1 LATPGQHDDAPLL
14 RAVTAEMDVV
24 QSFVDLLGVE
34 QAALASGDTDQ
45 LPALIEKKNH
55 FASQLGILATERNS
69 ILAAQGYAADRAG
82 IEAWCEKHPRQ
93 TAVAEAW
100 KKTIAL
106 ASEAREL
113 NNINGKLITLRMQHN
128 AKALEALR
136 GGSNSLDLYG
146 PDGQATSLGRMRI
159 NDAV

>member
-1 LATPGQHDDAPLL
+1 ML
-14 RAVTAEMDVV
+14 RAVTAEMEVI
-24 QSFVDLLGVE
+24 QGFVDLLGIE
-34 QAALASGDTDQ
+34 QAALSSGDTDQ
-45 LPALIEKKNH
+45 LPALIEQKNQS
-55 FASQLGILATERNS
+55 ASQLAILAKERNA
-69 ILAAQGYAADRAG
+69 LLVAQGYATDRAG
-82 IEAWCEKHPRQ
+82 IEAWCAKHPRQ
-93 TAVAEAW
+93 TAVAETW
-100 KKTIAL
+100 QKTISL

-113 NNINGKLITLRMQHN
+113 NNLNGKLITLRMQYN